1 MKAAI
6 RPAIIKTILFAILS
20 FLLTIPLFIF
30 IYHWL
35 PDLQWSYK
43 TDKMLAFLFIA
54 LLLFFIFRSFKFLI
68 ITAVVAIVG
77 WLWFGS
83 VSGRY
88 GFKELYQDGKVV
100 LYAMQNNSNSK
111 VVFTGTRSLGTD
123 QEIINAIDYKNPT
136 VRDFAVQA
144 TNEYFE
150 DQQRTKMKY
159 RILVQCLAVFK
170 KINDNWN
177 YVSDPQDEEYIAKA
191 SESVRLLAGDCDDHS
206 ILMAAAIKSIGG
218 VPRLIYTEGHIYPE
232 ILIGNKKDFEQMSSL
247 IRKKLFVQECGGRTI
262 HYHKDASGDIWL
274 NLDYTAGYPGGK
286 FMGSEVIEALY
297 P

>member
-1 MKAAI
+1 MKAAT

-20 FLLTIPLFIF
+20 FTLTIPLFIF

-35 PDLQWSYK
+35 PDLQWSFK
-43 TDKMLAFLFIA
+43 ADKMLAFLFIA
-54 LLLFFIFRSFKFLI
+54 ILLFFIFRSFKFLI

-83 VSGRY
+83 ISGRY

-100 LYAMQNNSNSK
+100 LYAMQNNSNTK

-123 QEIINAIDYKNPT
+123 QEIINAIEYKNPA

-218 VPRLIYTEGHIYPE
+218 TPRLVYTEGHIYPE

-247 IRKKLFVQECGGRTI
+247 IRKKLFPQECGGRTI
-262 HYHKDASGDIWL
+262 HYHKDSSGDIWL